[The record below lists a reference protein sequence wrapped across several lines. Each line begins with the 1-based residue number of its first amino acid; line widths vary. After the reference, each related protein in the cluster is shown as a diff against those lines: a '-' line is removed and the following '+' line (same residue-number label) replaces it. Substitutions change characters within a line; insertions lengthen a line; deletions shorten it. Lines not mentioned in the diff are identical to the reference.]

1 MADEETVIAIY
12 IHIYVR
18 AGNGISVRQFIIK
31 SAGRIIGI
39 KRLQKTS
46 PVLNSHSTH
55 GKWNLCSPTRPLFYR
70 VPLGYYIPAP
80 TLECKPWTMIIQQVA
95 SLHDLFTEPDS
106 CGNESRFCVTYKV
119 CFTHLNRNCT
129 TPDPLSSPIQYRV
142 WKQHNN

>member
-39 KRLQKTS
+39 KRLQKAS

-55 GKWNLCSPTRPLFYR
+55 GKWNS
-70 VPLGYYIPAP
+70 VQLGHYFIEFPSD
-80 TLECKPWTMIIQQVA
+80 T
-95 SLHDLFTEPDS
+95 
-106 CGNESRFCVTYKV
+106 TYQ
-119 CFTHLNRNCT
+119 HL
-129 TPDPLSSPIQYRV
+129 L
-142 WKQHNN
+142 